1 MFLNSFQ
8 LQGKIQKLIAAE
20 YPGGISQSSFS
31 SFLSPDF
38 SKVLLADADL
48 LSSAPEGL
56 FISNTFE
63 GGRGNFIETGNL
75 FESGG
80 LIQTPF
86 TRA

>member
-38 SKVLLADADL
+38 SKVLLADVNL
-48 LSSAPEGL
+48 LSSAPKGV

-63 GGRGNFIETGNL
+63 GVGGALLRRVAYL
-75 FESGG
+75 RVGG
-80 LIQTPF
+80 LI
-86 TRA
+86 

>member
-38 SKVLLADADL
+38 SKVLLVDVNL
-48 LSSAPEGL
+48 LSSTPEGL
-56 FISNTFE
+56 FIISNTFE
-63 GGRGNFIETGNL
+63 GVGEAL
-75 FESGG
+75 
-80 LIQTPF
+80 
-86 TRA
+86 

>member
-1 MFLNSFQ
+1 MLLNSFQ

-38 SKVLLADADL
+38 SKVLLADVNL
-48 LSSAPEGL
+48 LSSAPQCL

-63 GGRGNFIETGNL
+63 GVGKAL
-75 FESGG
+75 
-80 LIQTPF
+80 
-86 TRA
+86 

>member
-38 SKVLLADADL
+38 SKVLLADRVNL
-48 LSSAPEGL
+48 LSSSPEDL

-63 GGRGNFIETGNL
+63 GVGEAL
-75 FESGG
+75 
-80 LIQTPF
+80 
-86 TRA
+86 

>member
-63 GGRGNFIETGNL
+63 RVGEAL
-75 FESGG
+75 
-80 LIQTPF
+80 
-86 TRA
+86 

>member
-38 SKVLLADADL
+38 SKVLLADRVNL

-63 GGRGNFIETGNL
+63 GVREDL
-75 FESGG
+75 
-80 LIQTPF
+80 
-86 TRA
+86 

>member
-38 SKVLLADADL
+38 SKVLFADVNL
-48 LSSAPEGL
+48 LSSAPKGV

-63 GGRGNFIETGNL
+63 GVWGSFIETGSL
-75 FESGG
+75 FESGR
-80 LIQTPF
+80 LI
-86 TRA
+86 

>member
-38 SKVLLADADL
+38 SKVLLVDVNL
-48 LSSAPEGL
+48 LWSAPEGL
-56 FISNTFE
+56 FIISNTFE
-63 GGRGNFIETGNL
+63 GVGEAL
-75 FESGG
+75 
-80 LIQTPF
+80 
-86 TRA
+86 